1 MATTNKNLFST
12 IVDEV
17 DAPVVKPQPK
27 PKEASLTDLDFRQK
41 TLAQIYSAQK
51 RYPVR
56 IAPSYA
62 KHFGN
67 IMRVTINGIAIAVR
81 CDGGTYNLPEE
92 FAAEVERRM
101 RAVDEMDMKS
111 RKMSDI
117 KNNYEPDIGRL
128 NFF

>member
-1 MATTNKNLFST
+1 MATTKTPFSVV
-12 IVDEV
+12 VDEV
-17 DAPVVKPQPK
+17 DAPVVKPQPR
-27 PKEASLTDLDFRQK
+27 PTREVSLADLDTRQK

-92 FAAEVERRM
+92 YAAEVERRM
-101 RAVDEMDMKS
+101 RAVDDMDMKS